1 MFNFIYSGEFYS
13 VFCAVLWAIAIVLFR
28 KSGEQVAPVPLNL
41 FKSSVALVLLL
52 LGMLIAGISLTPAE
66 QTTEDWVILLI
77 SGALGI
83 GIADS
88 VFFASLNRL
97 GAGRSAI
104 VDCLYSPFIIL
115 CSFIYLH
122 EPTGPSLLIAMLLM
136 TAAILVGTWQP
147 AIPKIIRKPQS
158 FAEGEGQRTDSPSK
172 GRECFAS
179 PSERRQIHY
188 GVFLGIASMFLMA
201 VGIVM
206 AKPVLDRSGPWWATT
221 VRMLGGITLLLI
233 QASFKR
239 HRHEVARCFRPGPL
253 WKITLPASII
263 GGFLAMLFWIMGM
276 KYTYTNVAGILN
288 QSSTIFILVLATI
301 FLKEPLTTRKV
312 IAIAIGVTGGIIA
325 AL

>member
-1 MFNFIYSGEFYS
+1 MFDFIYTGEFYS
-13 VFCAVLWAIAIVLFR
+13 VFCAFLWAIAIILFR
-28 KSGEQVAPVPLNL
+28 KSGERVAPVPLNL
-41 FKSSVALVLLL
+41 FKCSVSLIILL

-66 QTTEDWVILLI
+66 QTLEDWVILLI

-115 CSFIYLH
+115 CSFMYLH
-122 EPTGPSLLIAMLLM
+122 EPIGPSLLIAMLLM
-136 TAAILVGTWQP
+136 TTAILVGAWRPDTP
-147 AIPKIIRKPQS
+147 GINRNRPPPLIPPPLM
-158 FAEGEGQRTDSPSK
+158 GEGRVEDSS
-172 GRECFAS
+172 
-179 PSERRQIHY
+179 SEHRQIRY
-188 GVFLGIASMFLMA
+188 GIFLGIASMLMMA
-201 VGIVM
+201 VGIVL

-221 VRMLGGITLLLI
+221 VRLLGGTAVLLV
-233 QASFKR
+233 QASFRK

-253 WKITLPASII
+253 WKVTVPASII

-288 QSSTIFILVLATI
+288 QSSTVFILVLATI
-301 FLKEPLTTRKV
+301 FLEEPLTPRKV
-312 IAIAIGVTGGIIA
+312 IAIALGVAGGIIA